1 MPLDPGADR
10 VPLWAALQ
18 TVADP
23 QGELTA
29 GRVGALVAAG
39 DATPLPHANHA
50 FGKWLPY
57 PYWAQLTLSNPGPE
71 PQAWLLT
78 YELPTQDE
86 VRLWI
91 QDDQGQWVEHPQLEN
106 LRPLAPTSGLLYPAW
121 RLKLQGEQKASLML
135 RLDGY
140 NLMRFPLFAVRDDAF
155 VLTQGKLHL
164 WIGLVL
170 AVPLVVVLYVLTL
183 IPVAAD
189 RSLPLFLAMAACEM
203 LGAMWVSGV
212 MHQLLPWLDRWQ
224 AGWLGWAGYV
234 GLLGLSALHARV
246 FLGTREDDPVADV
259 LLRAGAWLWL
269 VVVPA
274 IAILRPETSR
284 LMLVMGGT
292 VATLDV
298 LVIALL
304 GLGFFEVVLGAMRHY
319 LFSHTTHRVDVE
331 LGSRLFQHLIHLPMA
346 YFGARRSGDT
356 VARVRELENARNFL
370 TGTALTGWLD
380 LGFAFVFLAVMFH
393 YSATLTLI
401 VMAAL
406 PVLFAASW
414 IITPFLRSKL
424 EDKFTL
430 GAENQTFL
438 QETVG
443 AMETLKSQAV
453 EPAWQREWER
463 RQADYV
469 HAAFE
474 SGHLGNATQ
483 QFIGLA
489 SKVLTVLLLY
499 FGARLVIDGELTVGG
514 LIAFNMLAGR
524 VNAPILKLASVWQE
538 VTQMKVSIQR
548 LAEIMDAQPEPAFQ
562 PGRSAPP
569 ALEGRV
575 TVDHVTFRYAPQ
587 APEVLAELTLEVNP
601 GEIVG
606 ITGLSGAGKTTLM
619 RLVQRLYVPERG
631 RVLVDGMDLAHMDAA
646 WLRRQIGV
654 VGQDTVLFNRSVRE
668 NIALGR
674 TDIPMEKIMDAAR
687 LAGAH
692 DFILQLPD
700 GYDTV
705 IGERGS
711 RLSGGQRAR
720 VAAQNDV
727 ELRQAEL
734 QRLLGDAP
742 GALQPMDPVAALP
755 PLPEGGLDRWLD
767 AARAGHPGVRLQLAA
782 VDAARAD
789 VKRQTAGHSPS
800 LDLTAN
806 YGPTY
811 ASGSMGSPADIA
823 SRVRTAQLGVTFTL
837 PLYAGGGTQSRVRE
851 ALALSDKAEE
861 ELEAARRQA
870 STLARQ
876 AYAGLVN
883 GQAQVEALASA
894 VRSSEAALESN
905 RIGYRIG
912 TRINTDVLNAQQQLH
927 TAQRDWHKA
936 RADSLMSALRLKA
949 AVGELSEADL
959 AASNALLAPRLP

>member
-1 MPLDPGADR
+1 MNEKGPMA
-10 VPLWAALQ
+10 
-18 TVADP
+18 
-23 QGELTA
+23 LTA
-29 GRVGALVAAG
+29 GTMSQAKSEWQLLAMFARLAGATIDTATWRTQRVPDGERLTLAESARLLDRVGVRVQPCRGALSRFVAGRKPAITQDGDGRLLLISPSGRRFFLVQAEGDAHPSRVDQKALQSLWTGEWLEACRATSDSDASAAKAAFGLGWFWHSLARHKQILGEVLLASLFVQVFALV
-39 DATPLPHANHA
+39 TPLI
-50 FGKWLPY
+50 FQVVIDK
-57 PYWAQLTLSNPGPE
+57 
-71 PQAWLLT
+71 
-78 YELPTQDE
+78 
-86 VRLWI
+86 
-91 QDDQGQWVEHPQLEN
+91 
-106 LRPLAPTSGLLYPAW
+106 
-121 RLKLQGEQKASLML
+121 
-135 RLDGY
+135 
-140 NLMRFPLFAVRDDAF
+140 
-155 VLTQGKLHL
+155 
-164 WIGLVL
+164 VL
-170 AVPLVVVLYVLTL
+170 AH
-183 IPVAAD
+183 
-189 RSLPLFLAMAACEM
+189 RSM
-203 LGAMWVSGV
+203 
-212 MHQLLPWLDRWQ
+212 
-224 AGWLGWAGYV
+224 
-234 GLLGLSALHARV
+234 
-246 FLGTREDDPVADV
+246 
-259 LLRAGAWLWL
+259 
-269 VVVPA
+269 
-274 IAILRPETSR
+274 
-284 LMLVMGGT
+284 
-292 VATLDV
+292 ATLDV

-438 QETVG
+438 QEAVG

-483 QFIGLA
+483 QFISLA

-575 TVDHVTFRYAPQ
+575 TVDHVTFRYAPNS
-587 APEVLAELTLEVNP
+587 PEVLADLSIDVNP

-631 RVLVDGMDLAHMDAA
+631 RVLIDGMDLAHMDAT

-674 TDIPMEKIMDAAR
+674 TDIPMEKVMDAAR

-692 DFILQLPD
+692 DFILQLPN

-720 VAAQNDV
+720 VAIARALAVDP
-727 ELRQAEL
+727 RI
-734 QRLLGDAP
+734 LLFDEAT
-742 GALQPMDPVAALP
+742 AALDYESEKAIHDNMARIC
-755 PLPEGGLDRWLD
+755 EGRTVFIVAHRLSTLRLADRVLVLDGGRLIES
-767 AARAGHPGVRLQLAA
+767 GHHRDLLQ
-782 VDAARAD
+782 
-789 VKRQTAGHSPS
+789 
-800 LDLTAN
+800 AN
-806 YGPTY
+806 GRY
-811 ASGSMGSPADIA
+811 AS
-823 SRVRTAQLGVTFTL
+823 
-837 PLYAGGGTQSRVRE
+837 LYRAHQV
-851 ALALSDKAEE
+851 
-861 ELEAARRQA
+861 LEAA
-870 STLARQ
+870 
-876 AYAGLVN
+876 
-883 GQAQVEALASA
+883 
-894 VRSSEAALESN
+894 
-905 RIGYRIG
+905 
-912 TRINTDVLNAQQQLH
+912 
-927 TAQRDWHKA
+927 
-936 RADSLMSALRLKA
+936 
-949 AVGELSEADL
+949 
-959 AASNALLAPRLP
+959 